1 MKKLSV
7 ILLLL
12 SLAVFLIA
20 CHVSGNTQDDLPVT
34 TNATTDA
41 ESDIGGETGTDQE
54 TDIEI
59 DTDIDSETD
68 TKTESE
74 THTNTET
81 ETKVDSGDKTDTET
95 ATETETETETRPWNP
110 IIVDEFAA
118 LGDVGFELVNHD
130 PAIIDRYA
138 AAIGALAADLDG
150 LATVYELTAPASC
163 CFGITGEENILLG
176 ASDPVAAM
184 EYTHA
189 AMKAE
194 SDRLVA
200 EGKLQTPIVIMDLC
214 NLLGEKYAAGEYVYF
229 RTDHHWTGLGAY
241 YASRYFMDLVGK
253 DYRPLS
259 DYTEVAL
266 TGFLGSLHRHTQ
278 SEELAANPDT
288 VYAYV
293 SPTVK
298 YMTVRSKD
306 GVTKEIEMIRDSVS
320 SSNKYVA
327 FCGGDYQYSEI
338 HNETITDG
346 SAVLVIKD
354 SYGNSFLPMLA
365 DSYEYVYGMDYRS
378 WEGDLSAFVEEHNI
392 DTVVIINYQVCISLS
407 SYVRAWERL
416 VAQQVE

>member
-1 MKKLSV
+1 MKKFSV

-12 SLAVFLIA
+12 SLGLLLIA
-20 CHVSGNTQDDLPVT
+20 CTLGDDPQK
-34 TNATTDA
+34 APETTDSA
-41 ESDIGGETGTDQE
+41 
-54 TDIEI
+54 
-59 DTDIDSETD
+59 
-68 TKTESE
+68 TEQ
-74 THTNTET
+74 TTA
-81 ETKVDSGDKTDTET
+81 TET
-95 ATETETETETRPWNP
+95 ADTSGTGTEPGSESETETETETETRLWNP
-110 IIVDEFAA
+110 IIVDEFVA

-130 PAIIDRYA
+130 PSVIDRYA
-138 AAIGALAADLDG
+138 LAIGALAADLDG

-163 CFGITGEENILLG
+163 CFGITGKENILLG

-189 AMKAE
+189 AMMSVNA
-194 SDRLVA
+194 RLVA
-200 EGKLQTPIVIMDLC
+200 EGKLQNPIVIMDLC
-214 NLLGEKYAAGEYVYF
+214 DLLGEKYAAGEYVYF

-241 YASRYFMDLVGK
+241 YASRYFLDLVGK
-253 DYRPLS
+253 DYLPLS
-259 DYTEVAL
+259 DYREVAL

-288 VYAYV
+288 VYAYA

-306 GVTKEIEMIRDSVS
+306 GQTREIEMIRDSVNS
-320 SSNKYVA
+320 TNKYVA

-354 SYGNSFLPMLA
+354 SYGNSFMPMLA
-365 DSYEYVYGMDYRS
+365 DSYEYVYGIDYRS

-392 DTVVIINYQVCISLS
+392 DSVVIINYQVCISLS

>member
-1 MKKLSV
+1 M
-7 ILLLL
+7 
-12 SLAVFLIA
+12 
-20 CHVSGNTQDDLPVT
+20 
-34 TNATTDA
+34 
-41 ESDIGGETGTDQE
+41 
-54 TDIEI
+54 
-59 DTDIDSETD
+59 
-68 TKTESE
+68 
-74 THTNTET
+74 
-81 ETKVDSGDKTDTET
+81 
-95 ATETETETETRPWNP
+95 
-110 IIVDEFAA
+110 
-118 LGDVGFELVNHD
+118 
-130 PAIIDRYA
+130 
-138 AAIGALAADLDG
+138 
-150 LATVYELTAPASC
+150 
-163 CFGITGEENILLG
+163 
-176 ASDPVAAM
+176 
-184 EYTHA
+184 
-189 AMKAE
+189 
-194 SDRLVA
+194 
-200 EGKLQTPIVIMDLC
+200 
-214 NLLGEKYAAGEYVYF
+214 
-229 RTDHHWTGLGAY
+229 
-241 YASRYFMDLVGK
+241 
-253 DYRPLS
+253 
-259 DYTEVAL
+259 
-266 TGFLGSLHRHTQ
+266 GSLHRHTQ